1 MAEEKV
7 IKSGVLTI
15 PRLLF
20 LAVVGLI
27 IALTVWRGGVWLSI
41 GYWLMTLAL
50 SGLLFLIVIDYGTN
64 KDKMKLATG
73 SDQVGPSDSPAT
85 ASEVERASAA
95 APRVRR
101 RASRPTKRRR

>member
-27 IALTVWRGGVWLSI
+27 IALTVWRGGVWL
-41 GYWLMTLAL
+41 THRVLAH
-50 SGLLFLIVIDYGTN
+50 D
-64 KDKMKLATG
+64 A
-73 SDQVGPSDSPAT
+73 
-85 ASEVERASAA
+85 
-95 APRVRR
+95 
-101 RASRPTKRRR
+101 RP